1 MVGFYDISLAL
12 VLQGQTQSQGYAL
25 DGGELA
31 VQCLVPLWI
40 ARHFVEENRRRLP
53 LAALRK
59 HLGNGT
65 HLSVPIS
72 AINFAQF
79 AELIHPFQPIPQTAV
94 SYGILLPFHL
104 LRTRHA

>member
-1 MVGFYDISLAL
+1 MVGFYDIGLAL

-31 VQCLVPLWI
+31 VQCLVSLRI
-40 ARHFVEENRRRLP
+40 ARHLVEQNRRRLS

-59 HLGNGT
+59 HLCNGT
-65 HLSVPIS
+65 HLSVPMS

-79 AELIHPFQPIPQTAV
+79 AQLINLFQPIPQTAV
-94 SYGILLPFHL
+94 SYSIL
-104 LRTRHA
+104 